1 MMVRSVLVFFLL
13 CVVVFSC
20 SNSEEEKLRAKMSE
34 ETSTVQKDSRELSDT
49 QISQYKDLELAANK
63 EYIKDLKVL
72 IDSSFEKQ
80 LEHFEDEELGVIAG
94 YKYMFKYIFMNEE
107 KWTDLQIQLGDRY
120 FNSLNTEQTA
130 LQLSLNHA
138 QKVKDLRIKYKG
150 IKASTAPKMQVLNL
164 PNSNVYLGSLINHSR
179 NNVAIEIGT
188 TILDY
193 LLGLLLI
200 WIVVNIINI
209 IGYAITG
216 PVGCGI
222 SIVSFVIMVVVSV
235 CLTHY
240 NDNSLLESLRQ
251 QKQENTVDYNSILYN
266 LNNNTAKFYEAK

>member
-1 MMVRSVLVFFLL
+1 MIVRSVFAFFLL
-13 CVVVFSC
+13 CVVSFSC

-80 LEHFEDEELGVIAG
+80 LGHFEDEELGVIAG

-200 WIVVNIINI
+200 WIVVNII
-209 IGYAITG
+209 GYAITG

-222 SIVSFVIMVVVSV
+222 SIVSFVIMVAVSV

>member
-1 MMVRSVLVFFLL
+1 MMVRSVLAFFLL

-20 SNSEEEKLRAKMSE
+20 SNSEEEKLRAKISE
-34 ETSTVQKDSRELSDT
+34 EATIVQKDSRELSET

-80 LEHFEDEELGVIAG
+80 LGHFEDEELGVIAG

-150 IKASTAPKMQVLNL
+150 IKASTAPQMQVLNL
-164 PNSNVYLGSLINHSR
+164 PNSKVYLGSLINHSK
-179 NNVAIEIGT
+179 NNIAIEIGT

-200 WIVVNIINI
+200 WIVVNI

>member
-1 MMVRSVLVFFLL
+1 MIVRSVFAFFLL
-13 CVVVFSC
+13 CVVSFSC
-20 SNSEEEKLRAKMSE
+20 SNSEEEKLRVKMSE
-34 ETSTVQKDSRELSDT
+34 EATIVQKDSRELSDT

-63 EYIKDLKVL
+63 EYIKELKVL

-80 LEHFEDEELGVIAG
+80 LGHFDDEELGVIAG
-94 YKYMFKYIFMNEE
+94 YRYMFKYIFMNEE

-200 WIVVNIINI
+200 WIVVNII
-209 IGYAITG
+209 GYAITG

>member
-1 MMVRSVLVFFLL
+1 MMVRSVFAFFLL
-13 CVVVFSC
+13 CVVFFSC
-20 SNSEEEKLRAKMSE
+20 SNSEEEKLRAKISE
-34 ETSTVQKDSRELSDT
+34 EATIVQKDSRELSET

-80 LEHFEDEELGVIAG
+80 LGHFEDEELGVIAG

-164 PNSNVYLGSLINHSR
+164 PNSNVYLGSLINHSI

-200 WIVVNIINI
+200 WIVVNII
-209 IGYAITG
+209 GYAITG

-222 SIVSFVIMVVVSV
+222 SIVSFVIMVAVSV

>member
-1 MMVRSVLVFFLL
+1 MMVRSVLAFFLL

-63 EYIKDLKVL
+63 EYIKELKVL

-80 LEHFEDEELGVIAG
+80 LGHFEDEELGVIAG
-94 YKYMFKYIFMNEE
+94 YKYMFKYIFMSEE

-200 WIVVNIINI
+200 WIVVNII
-209 IGYAITG
+209 GYAITG

-222 SIVSFVIMVVVSV
+222 SIVSFVIMVAVSV

>member
-1 MMVRSVLVFFLL
+1 MMVRSVFAFFLL
-13 CVVVFSC
+13 CVVFFSC
-20 SNSEEEKLRAKMSE
+20 SNSEEEKLRAKISE
-34 ETSTVQKDSRELSDT
+34 EATIVQKDSRELSET

-80 LEHFEDEELGVIAG
+80 LGHFEDEELGVIAG
-94 YKYMFKYIFMNEE
+94 YKYMFKYIFMSEE

-120 FNSLNTEQTA
+120 FNSLNTEQAA

-150 IKASTAPKMQVLNL
+150 IKASTAPQMQVLNL
-164 PNSNVYLGSLINHSR
+164 PNSKVYLGSLINHSK
-179 NNVAIEIGT
+179 NNIAIEIGT

-200 WIVVNIINI
+200 WIVVNII
-209 IGYAITG
+209 GYAITG

-222 SIVSFVIMVVVSV
+222 SIVSFVIMVAVSV

>member
-13 CVVVFSC
+13 CVVVVSC

-80 LEHFEDEELGVIAG
+80 LGHFEDEELGVIAG

-150 IKASTAPKMQVLNL
+150 IKASTAPQMQVLNL
-164 PNSNVYLGSLINHSR
+164 PNSKVYLGSLINHSR

-200 WIVVNIINI
+200 WIVVNII
-209 IGYAITG
+209 GYAITG

-222 SIVSFVIMVVVSV
+222 SIVSFVIMVAVSV

>member
-63 EYIKDLKVL
+63 EYIKELKVL

-80 LEHFEDEELGVIAG
+80 LGHFEDEELGVIAG

-120 FNSLNTEQTA
+120 FNSLNTEQAA

-150 IKASTAPKMQVLNL
+150 IKASTAPQMQVLNL
-164 PNSNVYLGSLINHSR
+164 PNSKVYLGSLINHSR

-200 WIVVNIINI
+200 WIVVNI

>member
-1 MMVRSVLVFFLL
+1 MMVRSVLAFFLL

-34 ETSTVQKDSRELSDT
+34 ETITVQKDYRKLSNT
-49 QISQYKDLELAANK
+49 QISQYKDFELAANK
-63 EYIKDLKVL
+63 EYIKELKVL

-80 LEHFEDEELGVIAG
+80 LGHFEDEELGDIAG

-120 FNSLNTEQTA
+120 FNSLNTEQAA

-150 IKASTAPKMQVLNL
+150 IKARTTPQMQVLNL
-164 PNSNVYLGSLINHSR
+164 PNSKVYLGSLINHSK
-179 NNVAIEIGT
+179 NNIAIEIGT

-193 LLGLLLI
+193 LLELLII
-200 WIVVNIINI
+200 WIVVNII
-209 IGYAITG
+209 GYANKG
-216 PVGCGI
+216 PIGCV
-222 SIVSFVIMVVVSV
+222 VSFVSFIIMVVVSV
-235 CLTHY
+235 YLTNY

-251 QKQENTVDYNSILYN
+251 QKQENAVDYNSILHN
-266 LNNNTAKFYEAK
+266 LNNNTAKFYETK

>member
-1 MMVRSVLVFFLL
+1 MIVRSVFAFFLL
-13 CVVVFSC
+13 CVVSFSC
-20 SNSEEEKLRAKMSE
+20 SNSEEEKLRVKMSE
-34 ETSTVQKDSRELSDT
+34 EATIVQKDSRELSDT

-63 EYIKDLKVL
+63 EYIKELKVL

-80 LEHFEDEELGVIAG
+80 LGHFEDEELGVIAG
-94 YKYMFKYIFMNEE
+94 YRYMFKYIFMNEE

-120 FNSLNTEQTA
+120 FNSLNTEQAA

-164 PNSNVYLGSLINHSR
+164 PNSKVYLGSLINHSR

-200 WIVVNIINI
+200 WIVVNI

>member
-1 MMVRSVLVFFLL
+1 MMVRSVFAFFLL
-13 CVVVFSC
+13 CVVFFSC
-20 SNSEEEKLRAKMSE
+20 SNSEEEKLRAKISE
-34 ETSTVQKDSRELSDT
+34 EATIVQKDSRELSET

-63 EYIKDLKVL
+63 EYIKELKVL

-80 LEHFEDEELGVIAG
+80 LGHFEDEELGVIAG
-94 YKYMFKYIFMNEE
+94 YRYMFKYFFMNEE

-200 WIVVNIINI
+200 WIVVNII
-209 IGYAITG
+209 GYAITG

-222 SIVSFVIMVVVSV
+222 SIVSFVIMVAVSV

-251 QKQENTVDYNSILYN
+251 QKQENAVDYNSILHN
-266 LNNNTAKFYEAK
+266 LNNNTAKFYETK

>member
-1 MMVRSVLVFFLL
+1 MIVRSVFAFFLL
-13 CVVVFSC
+13 CVVSFSC
-20 SNSEEEKLRAKMSE
+20 SNSEEEKLRVKMSE
-34 ETSTVQKDSRELSDT
+34 EATIVQKDSRELSDT

-63 EYIKDLKVL
+63 EYIKELKVL

-80 LEHFEDEELGVIAG
+80 LGHFEDEELGVIAG
-94 YKYMFKYIFMNEE
+94 YRYMFKSIFMNEE

-200 WIVVNIINI
+200 WIVVNII
-209 IGYAITG
+209 GYAITG

>member
-34 ETSTVQKDSRELSDT
+34 ETSTVQKDSRKLSDT

-63 EYIKDLKVL
+63 EYIKELKVL
-72 IDSSFEKQ
+72 IDSSFEQQ
-80 LEHFEDEELGVIAG
+80 LGHFEDEELGVIAG
-94 YKYMFKYIFMNEE
+94 YKYMFKYIFMSEE

-120 FNSLNTEQTA
+120 FNSLNTEQAA

-200 WIVVNIINI
+200 WIVVNII
-209 IGYAITG
+209 GYAIPG

-222 SIVSFVIMVVVSV
+222 SIVSFVIMVAVSV

>member
-80 LEHFEDEELGVIAG
+80 LGHFEDEELGVIAG

-200 WIVVNIINI
+200 WIVVNII
-209 IGYAITG
+209 GYTITG

-222 SIVSFVIMVVVSV
+222 SIVSFVIMVAVSV

>member
-1 MMVRSVLVFFLL
+1 MMVKSVLAFFLL

-34 ETSTVQKDSRELSDT
+34 ETITVQKDYRKLSNT
-49 QISQYKDLELAANK
+49 QISQYKDFELAANK
-63 EYIKDLKVL
+63 EYIKELKVL

-80 LEHFEDEELGVIAG
+80 LGHFEDEELGVIAG
-94 YKYMFKYIFMNEE
+94 YKYMFKYIFMSEE

-120 FNSLNTEQTA
+120 FNSLNTEQAA

-150 IKASTAPKMQVLNL
+150 IKASTAPQMQVLNL
-164 PNSNVYLGSLINHSR
+164 PNSKVYLGSLINHSK
-179 NNVAIEIGT
+179 NNIAIEIGT

-193 LLGLLLI
+193 LLGLLII
-200 WIVVNIINI
+200 WIVVNII
-209 IGYAITG
+209 GYANKG
-216 PVGCGI
+216 PIGCV
-222 SIVSFVIMVVVSV
+222 VSFVSFIIMVVVSV
-235 CLTHY
+235 YLTNY

-251 QKQENTVDYNSILYN
+251 QKQENAVDYNSILHN
-266 LNNNTAKFYEAK
+266 LNNNTAKFYETK

>member
-1 MMVRSVLVFFLL
+1 MMVRSVFAFFLL
-13 CVVVFSC
+13 CVVFFSC
-20 SNSEEEKLRAKMSE
+20 SNSEEEKLRAKISE
-34 ETSTVQKDSRELSDT
+34 EATIVQKDSRELSET

-72 IDSSFEKQ
+72 IDSSFEQQ
-80 LEHFEDEELGVIAG
+80 LGHFEDEELGVIAG
-94 YKYMFKYIFMNEE
+94 YKYMFKYIFMSEE

-200 WIVVNIINI
+200 WIVVNII
-209 IGYAITG
+209 GYAITG

>member
-1 MMVRSVLVFFLL
+1 MMIRPLFALFLL
-13 CVVVFSC
+13 CVVFFSC
-20 SNSEEEKLRAKMSE
+20 SNSEEEKLRARMSE
-34 ETSTVQKDSRELSDT
+34 ETTIVQKDSRKLSDT
-49 QISQYKDLELAANK
+49 QISQYKDLELAENK
-63 EYIKDLKVL
+63 EYIKELKILV
-72 IDSSFEKQ
+72 DSSFERQ
-80 LEHFEDEELGVIAG
+80 LEHFEDEELGLIAG

-150 IKASTAPKMQVLNL
+150 IKASTAPKIQVLNL

-200 WIVVNIINI
+200 WIVVNII
-209 IGYAITG
+209 GCVITG
-216 PVGCGI
+216 SVGCGI

>member
-1 MMVRSVLVFFLL
+1 MMVRSVLAFFLL

-34 ETSTVQKDSRELSDT
+34 ETSTVQKDSRELYDI

-63 EYIKDLKVL
+63 EYIKELKVL

-80 LEHFEDEELGVIAG
+80 LGHFEDEELGVIAG
-94 YKYMFKYIFMNEE
+94 YKYMFKYIFMSEE

-120 FNSLNTEQTA
+120 FNSLNTEQAA

-150 IKASTAPKMQVLNL
+150 LKASTAPQMQVLNL
-164 PNSNVYLGSLINHSR
+164 PNSKVYLGSLINHSK
-179 NNVAIEIGT
+179 NNIAIEIGT

-200 WIVVNIINI
+200 WIVVNII
-209 IGYAITG
+209 GYAITG

-222 SIVSFVIMVVVSV
+222 SIVSFVIMVAVSV

>member
-1 MMVRSVLVFFLL
+1 MIVRSVFAFFLL
-13 CVVVFSC
+13 CVVSFSC
-20 SNSEEEKLRAKMSE
+20 SNSEEEKLRVKMSE
-34 ETSTVQKDSRELSDT
+34 EATIVQNDSRELSDT

-63 EYIKDLKVL
+63 EYIKELKVL

-80 LEHFEDEELGVIAG
+80 LGHFEDEELGVIAG
-94 YKYMFKYIFMNEE
+94 YRYMFKYIFMNEE

-164 PNSNVYLGSLINHSR
+164 PNSKVYLCSLINHSR

-200 WIVVNIINI
+200 WIVVNI

>member
-1 MMVRSVLVFFLL
+1 MIVRSVFAFFLL
-13 CVVVFSC
+13 CVVFFSC
-20 SNSEEEKLRAKMSE
+20 SNSEEEKLRSKMFE
-34 ETSTVQKDSRELSDT
+34 ETTIIQKDSRELSDT

-80 LEHFEDEELGVIAG
+80 LGHFEDEELGVIAG
-94 YKYMFKYIFMNEE
+94 YKYMFKYIFMSEE

-120 FNSLNTEQTA
+120 FNSLNTEQAA

-200 WIVVNIINI
+200 WIVVNII
-209 IGYAITG
+209 GYAITG

>member
-1 MMVRSVLVFFLL
+1 MIVRSVFAFFLL
-13 CVVVFSC
+13 CVVFFSC
-20 SNSEEEKLRAKMSE
+20 SNSEEEKLRVKMSE
-34 ETSTVQKDSRELSDT
+34 EATIVQKDSRVLSDT

-80 LEHFEDEELGVIAG
+80 LGHFEDEELGVIAG

-164 PNSNVYLGSLINHSR
+164 HNSNVYLGSLINHSR

-200 WIVVNIINI
+200 WIVVNI

-251 QKQENTVDYNSILYN
+251 QKQENTIDYNSILYN

>member
-13 CVVVFSC
+13 CVVFFSC

-72 IDSSFEKQ
+72 IDSSFEQQ
-80 LEHFEDEELGVIAG
+80 LGHFEDEELGVIAG

-200 WIVVNIINI
+200 WIVVNII
-209 IGYAITG
+209 GYAITG

-222 SIVSFVIMVVVSV
+222 SIVSFVIMVAVSV

-266 LNNNTAKFYEAK
+266 LNNNTTKFYEAK

>member
-1 MMVRSVLVFFLL
+1 MMVRSFLAFFLL

-34 ETSTVQKDSRELSDT
+34 ETITVQKDYRKLSNT
-49 QISQYKDLELAANK
+49 QISQYKDFELAANK

-80 LEHFEDEELGVIAG
+80 LGHFEDEELGVIAG
-94 YKYMFKYIFMNEE
+94 YKYMFKYIFMSEE

-120 FNSLNTEQTA
+120 FNSLNTEQAA

-150 IKASTAPKMQVLNL
+150 IKASTAPQMQVLNL
-164 PNSNVYLGSLINHSR
+164 PNSKVYLGSLINHSR

-200 WIVVNIINI
+200 WIVVNII
-209 IGYAITG
+209 GYAITG

-222 SIVSFVIMVVVSV
+222 SIVSFVIMVAVSV

-251 QKQENTVDYNSILYN
+251 QKQENAVDYNSILHN
-266 LNNNTAKFYEAK
+266 LNNNTAKFYETK

>member
-80 LEHFEDEELGVIAG
+80 LGHFEDEELGVIAG

-200 WIVVNIINI
+200 WIVVNII
-209 IGYAITG
+209 GYAITG

-222 SIVSFVIMVVVSV
+222 SIVSFIIMVAVSV

>member
-1 MMVRSVLVFFLL
+1 MIVRSVFAFFLL
-13 CVVVFSC
+13 CVVSFSC
-20 SNSEEEKLRAKMSE
+20 SNSEEEKLRVKMSE
-34 ETSTVQKDSRELSDT
+34 EATIVQKDSRELSET

-80 LEHFEDEELGVIAG
+80 LGHFEDEELGVIAG

-200 WIVVNIINI
+200 WIVVNII
-209 IGYAITG
+209 GYAITG

>member
-80 LEHFEDEELGVIAG
+80 LGHFEDEELGVIAG
-94 YKYMFKYIFMNEE
+94 YKYMFKYIFMSEE

-150 IKASTAPKMQVLNL
+150 IKASTAPQMQVLNL
-164 PNSNVYLGSLINHSR
+164 PNSKVYLGSLINHSK
-179 NNVAIEIGT
+179 NNIAIEIGT

-200 WIVVNIINI
+200 WIVVNII
-209 IGYAITG
+209 GYAITG

-222 SIVSFVIMVVVSV
+222 SIVSFVIMVAVSV

>member
-1 MMVRSVLVFFLL
+1 MIVRSVFAFFLL
-13 CVVVFSC
+13 CVVSFSC
-20 SNSEEEKLRAKMSE
+20 SNSEEEKLRVKMSE
-34 ETSTVQKDSRELSDT
+34 EATIVQKDSRELSDT

-63 EYIKDLKVL
+63 EYIKELKVL

-80 LEHFEDEELGVIAG
+80 LGHFEDEELGVIAG
-94 YKYMFKYIFMNEE
+94 YRYMFKYIFMNEE

-138 QKVKDLRIKYKG
+138 QKVKNLRIKYKG

-164 PNSNVYLGSLINHSR
+164 PNSKVYLGSLINHSR

-200 WIVVNIINI
+200 WIVVNI

>member
-34 ETSTVQKDSRELSDT
+34 ETITVQKDYRKLSNT
-49 QISQYKDLELAANK
+49 QISQYKDFELAANK
-63 EYIKDLKVL
+63 EYIKELKVL

-80 LEHFEDEELGVIAG
+80 LGHFEDEELGVIAG
-94 YKYMFKYIFMNEE
+94 YKYMFKYIFMSEE

-120 FNSLNTEQTA
+120 FNSLNTEQAA

-150 IKASTAPKMQVLNL
+150 IKASTAPQMQVLNL
-164 PNSNVYLGSLINHSR
+164 PNSKVYLGSLINHSK
-179 NNVAIEIGT
+179 NNIAIEIGT

-200 WIVVNIINI
+200 WIVVNII
-209 IGYAITG
+209 GYAITG

-222 SIVSFVIMVVVSV
+222 SIVSFVIMVAVSV

-251 QKQENTVDYNSILYN
+251 QKQENTVDYNSILYY

>member
-1 MMVRSVLVFFLL
+1 MMVRSVLAFFLL

-34 ETSTVQKDSRELSDT
+34 ETITVQKDYRKLSNT
-49 QISQYKDLELAANK
+49 QRSQYKDFELAANK
-63 EYIKDLKVL
+63 EYIKELKVL

-80 LEHFEDEELGVIAG
+80 LGHFEDEELGVIAG
-94 YKYMFKYIFMNEE
+94 YKYMFKYIFMSEE

-120 FNSLNTEQTA
+120 FNSLNTEQAA

-150 IKASTAPKMQVLNL
+150 IKASTAPQMQVLNL
-164 PNSNVYLGSLINHSR
+164 PNSKVYLGSLINHSK
-179 NNVAIEIGT
+179 NNIAIEIGT

-193 LLGLLLI
+193 LLELLII
-200 WIVVNIINI
+200 WIVVNII
-209 IGYAITG
+209 GYANKG
-216 PVGCGI
+216 PIGCV
-222 SIVSFVIMVVVSV
+222 VSFVSFIIMVVVSV
-235 CLTHY
+235 YLTNY

-251 QKQENTVDYNSILYN
+251 QKQENAVDYNSILHN
-266 LNNNTAKFYEAK
+266 LNNNTAKFYETK

>member
-1 MMVRSVLVFFLL
+1 MMVRSVLAFFLL

-34 ETSTVQKDSRELSDT
+34 ETSTVQKDSRELSDI

-72 IDSSFEKQ
+72 IDSSFEQQ
-80 LEHFEDEELGVIAG
+80 LGHFEDEELGVIAG

-200 WIVVNIINI
+200 WIVVNII
-209 IGYAITG
+209 GYAITG

-222 SIVSFVIMVVVSV
+222 SIVSFVIMVAVSV

>member
-1 MMVRSVLVFFLL
+1 MMVRSVFAFFLL
-13 CVVVFSC
+13 CVVFFSC
-20 SNSEEEKLRAKMSE
+20 SNSEEEKLRVKISE
-34 ETSTVQKDSRELSDT
+34 EATIVQKDSRELSET

-63 EYIKDLKVL
+63 EYIKDLKEL

-80 LEHFEDEELGVIAG
+80 LGHFEDEELGVIAG

-200 WIVVNIINI
+200 WIVVNII
-209 IGYAITG
+209 GYAITG

>member
-1 MMVRSVLVFFLL
+1 MIVRSVFAFFLL
-13 CVVVFSC
+13 CVVSFSC
-20 SNSEEEKLRAKMSE
+20 SNSEEEKLRVKMSE
-34 ETSTVQKDSRELSDT
+34 EATIVQKDSRELSDT

-63 EYIKDLKVL
+63 EYIKELKVL

-80 LEHFEDEELGVIAG
+80 LGHFEDEELGVIAG
-94 YKYMFKYIFMNEE
+94 YRYMFKYIFMNEE

-120 FNSLNTEQTA
+120 FNSLHTEQTA

-200 WIVVNIINI
+200 WIVVNII
-209 IGYAITG
+209 GYAITG

>member
-1 MMVRSVLVFFLL
+1 MIVRSVFAFFLL
-13 CVVVFSC
+13 CVVSFSC
-20 SNSEEEKLRAKMSE
+20 SNSEEEKLRVKMSE
-34 ETSTVQKDSRELSDT
+34 EATIVQKDSRELSDT

-63 EYIKDLKVL
+63 EYIKELKVL

-80 LEHFEDEELGVIAG
+80 LGHFEDEELGVIAG
-94 YKYMFKYIFMNEE
+94 YRYMFKYIFMNEE

-120 FNSLNTEQTA
+120 FNSLNIEQTA

-164 PNSNVYLGSLINHSR
+164 PNSKVYLCSLINHSR

-200 WIVVNIINI
+200 WIVVNI

>member
-1 MMVRSVLVFFLL
+1 MMVRFVLVFFLL

-34 ETSTVQKDSRELSDT
+34 ETSTVQKDSRELSDI
-49 QISQYKDLELAANK
+49 QISQYKDFELAANK
-63 EYIKDLKVL
+63 EYIKELKVL

-80 LEHFEDEELGVIAG
+80 LGHFEDEELGVIAG
-94 YKYMFKYIFMNEE
+94 YKYMFKYIFMSEE

-120 FNSLNTEQTA
+120 FNSLNTEQAA

-150 IKASTAPKMQVLNL
+150 IKASTAPQMQVLNL
-164 PNSNVYLGSLINHSR
+164 PNSKVYLGSLINHSK
-179 NNVAIEIGT
+179 NNIAIEIGT

-193 LLGLLLI
+193 LLELLII
-200 WIVVNIINI
+200 WIVVNII
-209 IGYAITG
+209 GYANKG
-216 PVGCGI
+216 PIGCV
-222 SIVSFVIMVVVSV
+222 VSFVSFIIMVVVSV
-235 CLTHY
+235 YLTNY

-251 QKQENTVDYNSILYN
+251 QKQENAVDYNSILHN
-266 LNNNTAKFYEAK
+266 LNNNTTKFYETK

>member
-1 MMVRSVLVFFLL
+1 MMVRSVFAFFLL
-13 CVVVFSC
+13 CVVFFSC
-20 SNSEEEKLRAKMSE
+20 SNSEEEKLRVKMSE
-34 ETSTVQKDSRELSDT
+34 EATIVQKDSRELSDT

-80 LEHFEDEELGVIAG
+80 LGHFEDEELGVIAG

-188 TILDY
+188 TIPDY

-200 WIVVNIINI
+200 WIVVNII
-209 IGYAITG
+209 GYAITG
-216 PVGCGI
+216 HVGCGI

-251 QKQENTVDYNSILYN
+251 QK
-266 LNNNTAKFYEAK
+266 

>member
-72 IDSSFEKQ
+72 IDSSFEQQ
-80 LEHFEDEELGVIAG
+80 LGHFEDEELGVIAG

-200 WIVVNIINI
+200 WIVVNII
-209 IGYAITG
+209 GYTITG

-222 SIVSFVIMVVVSV
+222 SIVSFVIMVAVSV

-266 LNNNTAKFYEAK
+266 LNNNTTKFYEAK

>member
-1 MMVRSVLVFFLL
+1 MMVRSVLAFFLL

-34 ETSTVQKDSRELSDT
+34 ETITVQKDYRKLSNT
-49 QISQYKDLELAANK
+49 QISQYKDFELAANK
-63 EYIKDLKVL
+63 EYIKELKVL
-72 IDSSFEKQ
+72 IDSSFEQQ
-80 LEHFEDEELGVIAG
+80 LGHFEDEELGVIAG

-200 WIVVNIINI
+200 WIVVNII
-209 IGYAITG
+209 GYAITG

-222 SIVSFVIMVVVSV
+222 SIVSFVIMVAVSV

>member
-1 MMVRSVLVFFLL
+1 MMVRSVFAFFLL
-13 CVVVFSC
+13 CVVFFSC
-20 SNSEEEKLRAKMSE
+20 SNSEEEKLRAKISE
-34 ETSTVQKDSRELSDT
+34 EATIVQKDTRELSET

-80 LEHFEDEELGVIAG
+80 LGHFEDEELGVIAG

-200 WIVVNIINI
+200 WIVVNII
-209 IGYAITG
+209 GYAITG

>member
-1 MMVRSVLVFFLL
+1 MIVRSVFAFFLL
-13 CVVVFSC
+13 CVVFFSC
-20 SNSEEEKLRAKMSE
+20 SNIEEEKLRSKMFE
-34 ETSTVQKDSRELSDT
+34 ETTIVQKDSRELSDT
-49 QISQYKDLELAANK
+49 QISQYKDLELDANK
-63 EYIKDLKVL
+63 EYIKELKVL

-80 LEHFEDEELGVIAG
+80 LGHFEDEELGVIAG
-94 YKYMFKYIFMNEE
+94 YKYMFKYIFMSEE

-200 WIVVNIINI
+200 WIVVNII
-209 IGYAITG
+209 GYAITG

-222 SIVSFVIMVVVSV
+222 SIVSFVIMVAVSV